1 MFCSLLL
8 VIAFLFESKVLYNA
22 YQKRLR
28 LNEYNQM
35 INEMTHSLQVI
46 EMVFNK
52 TDNLMKILKKSM
64 KKKTKNVIVPTQDKL
79 V

>member
-52 TDNLMKILKKSM
+52 TDNLMKVLKKSM